1 MNYAYGRDA
10 YRLLWGEERLRALQ
24 KDFIKPG

>member
-10 YRLLWGEERLRALQ
+10 YRLLGCEEKR
-24 KDFIKPG
+24 G